1 MGMDVSGLCPR
12 RRANV
17 STEFWANHWM
27 DAVEQL
33 SRCGEGFHAN
43 VWSWAAI
50 LSLCVEAAE
59 ADDELAAIDFDRWEY
74 NGGAGLT
81 SQRLCDLL
89 ADEIESIIRLAFDLH
104 DDPFTDDPFSE
115 DFVVCVYAD
124 GDVLVV
130 RPTDEAVTSARY
142 QARGRHV
149 WAWVAFLRN
158 CGGFAI
164 W

>member
-12 RRANV
+12 RRADV
-17 STEFWANHWM
+17 STEFWADHWM
-27 DAVEQL
+27 DAVERC
-33 SRCGEGFHAN
+33 SRCGQGFHAN
-43 VWSWAAI
+43 VWSWGAI
-50 LSLCVEAAE
+50 LSLCIAA
-59 ADDELAAIDFDRWEY
+59 ADEEDELADVDFDRWQY

-89 ADEIESIIRLAFDLH
+89 ADEIESIIRLAFDHH
-104 DDPFTDDPFSE
+104 DDPFANDPFWPG
-115 DFVVCVYAD
+115 FVVCIDED
-124 GDVLVV
+124 GDALVV
-130 RPTDEAVTSARY
+130 READEAAKSAMYRVSG
-142 QARGRHV
+142 QHV